1 VVVGNSVVKH
11 TKCEST
17 KVTVGRPRVLM
28 DIVLNSPIS
37 MVDQQESAAIV
48 KKLL

>member
-1 VVVGNSVVKH
+1 VVVGNSAVKH

-17 KVTVGRPRVLM
+17 KVTVGRVLM
-28 DIVLNSPIS
+28 GIVLNAAIS

-48 KKLL
+48 TKLL